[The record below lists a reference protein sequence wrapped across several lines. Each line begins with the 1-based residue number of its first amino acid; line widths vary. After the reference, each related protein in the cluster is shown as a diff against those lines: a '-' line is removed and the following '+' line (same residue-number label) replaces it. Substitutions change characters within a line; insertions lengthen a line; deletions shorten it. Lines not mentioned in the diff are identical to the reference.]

1 MIGVKFDGR
10 LGNQLFQYVF
20 LKYLK
25 QREGSGNVF
34 FINPH
39 HAYIEK
45 YFELEGRDNFLLG
58 SKPYSAITRV
68 LPLVLKLKPVYIHNW
83 IIPKELVLKNWS
95 VYVGYFQSDYYYQQ
109 LQQKPTFKIKQ
120 TYRDDFENLYGKLYR
135 ENKTV
140 VVHIRRTD
148 YMNYG
153 ERRKRDIS
161 LPMAYFKKRLEAIE
175 NLQDYKVI
183 FVSDDIKHVKEVFP
197 PQENYVFSENNEI
210 VDFQVIQN
218 ADISIISNST
228 FAWWAAYLSP
238 KNNTVYAPKNWFGF
252 KIKAEHPRGIMTDK
266 FVWCDVIE
274 GTDKSKTG
282 SKK

>member
-25 QREGSGNVF
+25 QRKGAGTVF
-34 FINPH
+34 FVNPH
-39 HAYIEK
+39 HAYIQK
-45 YFELEGRDNFLLG
+45 YFDLGKIDNFLLA
-58 SKPYSAITRV
+58 SKFYSAITRITPT
-68 LPLVLKLKPVYIHNW
+68 LLMLRQVYIHNW
-83 IIPKELVLKNWS
+83 VIPKKFKIKPWS
-95 VYVGYFQSDYYYQQ
+95 LYVGYFQSDYYYQK
-109 LQQKPTFKIKQ
+109 LKIKPTFQIKQ
-120 TYRDDFENLYGKLYR
+120 QYKDEFEQLYGKLYQ
-135 ENKTV
+135 ENKIV

-161 LPMAYFKKRLEAIE
+161 LPMDYFQKRLNAIE

-197 PQENYVFSENNEI
+197 PQENYIFSENNEI
-210 VDFQVIQN
+210 VDFQVIQS

-228 FAWWAAYLSP
+228 FAWWASYLSP
-238 KNNTVYAPKNWFGF
+238 KKNVVYAPKNWFGF
-252 KIKAEHPRGIMTDK
+252 KINAEHPRGIMTDK
-266 FVWCDVIE
+266 FIWCDVLE
-274 GTDKSKTG
+274 D
-282 SKK
+282 